1 MLPAIEVRL
10 SPVKNS
16 SSARQP
22 LALSYCLLP
31 GLQRWLLSRRMAAW
45 RRMGHAGP
53 KWAALAELGVALGA
67 LGPSDPSATKFVPSA
82 GTSATS
88 MAFLRHSAILRRE
101 SAVGRPGLSPER
113 LVFSAGRL
121 RIDQRASSGARPA
134 KLQWTAGASPWK
146 S

>member
-1 MLPAIEVRL
+1 
-10 SPVKNS
+10 
-16 SSARQP
+16 
-22 LALSYCLLP
+22 
-31 GLQRWLLSRRMAAW
+31 
-45 RRMGHAGP
+45 MGHAGP

-121 RIDQRASSGARPA
+121 RIGQRASSGARPA
-134 KLQWTAGASPWK
+134 KLQSVVRAHLLQFLLPPYYRLISIV
-146 S
+146 